1 MKSDLIWVFYF
12 YEFKARKV
20 AAYKRF
26 NTDYLPKPTDRFK
39 SIETLTII
47 TYNLTVIA
55 RSIYGGFNLK
65 IEIKLDKNCLE
76 TKLIIV
82 TEKMTDEIS
91 DLMQRLSEES
101 PQGIVGFD
109 GNVVLM
115 LEPSEIVRIYAAVGK
130 VFAVT
135 DKKEYVLRMRLYEA
149 EEKLGGKGFV
159 RISNSEIINI
169 KKAKEFDLSTAGTI
183 CVSLSNGNVSFV
195 SRRYVSKIKKTLGI

>member
-1 MKSDLIWVFYF
+1 M
-12 YEFKARKV
+12 
-20 AAYKRF
+20 
-26 NTDYLPKPTDRFK
+26 
-39 SIETLTII
+39 
-47 TYNLTVIA
+47 
-55 RSIYGGFNLK
+55 K

-91 DLMQRLSEES
+91 DLMQRLSKES

-135 DKKEYVLRMRLYEA
+135 DRKEYVLRMRLYEA

-169 KKAKEFDLSTAGTI
+169 KKAKKFDLSTAGTI